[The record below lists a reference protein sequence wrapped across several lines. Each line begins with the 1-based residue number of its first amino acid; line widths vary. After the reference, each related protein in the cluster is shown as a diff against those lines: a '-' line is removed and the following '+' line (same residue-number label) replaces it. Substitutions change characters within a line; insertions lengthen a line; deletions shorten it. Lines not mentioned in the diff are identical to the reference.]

1 MYLWRYLYLSH
12 VVVVVPHYC
21 VCAWFFHVV
30 VLKKQCSSRAR
41 FSHIVG
47 VGLNSE
53 AAQKSFGYLKKFKMA
68 TEAASRGGMSLSSP
82 IQVCAKCWFHPTHDF
97 MFLPSYSIQA
107 SLIYSL
113 KNVMFLAH
121 LVGSGFRSCN
131 KVFHIYMSTLCTK
144 DTQQELWHFSY
155 DLATTYQTYWNY
167 VVKIYLIYHQK
178 KNHLAQFYAGLK
190 PLFDLIHMF
199 CISTIVILFIRQ
211 ELILMEYPQ
220 TCFARSLLISIWS

>member
-1 MYLWRYLYLSH
+1 MCQVLGSPYTWLY
-12 VVVVVPHYC
+12 V
-21 VCAWFFHVV
+21 FT
-30 VLKKQCSSRAR
+30 
-41 FSHIVG
+41 I
-47 VGLNSE
+47 
-53 AAQKSFGYLKKFKMA
+53 
-68 TEAASRGGMSLSSP
+68 
-82 IQVCAKCWFHPTHDF
+82 I
-97 MFLPSYSIQA
+97 YSIQA

-121 LVGSGFRSCN
+121 LVGSGFKTCD
-131 KVFHIYMSTLCTK
+131 KCLATKFFIYTWVPSAQKILNRN
-144 DTQQELWHFSY
+144 LWHFSY

-178 KNHLAQFYAGLK
+178 KNHLDQFYAGLK